1 MLKNLF
7 RRFEEEFVGQ
17 SKEWKPVNDSIY
29 YGRMS
34 DAEIEAMQR
43 RNQEAI
49 QKRIEELG
57 TKWILHPENKVQRL
71 DHERK

>member
-17 SKEWKPVNDSIY
+17 SKVWEPVNDSIY

-43 RNQEAI
+43 RNQAAI
-49 QKRIEELG
+49 QKRIEEMG
-57 TKWILHPENKVQRL
+57 EKWILHPAHKVERL
-71 DHERK
+71 DERK